1 MENRDS
7 PVFNNVPSRKL
18 VNFLYNDV
26 ATKASKSQY
35 ALWARDNDLSDSVL
49 GSLKALDRHGYD
61 ISCDKGAEFEAL
73 KIQASKNFWSFFGLR
88 CRQNNARRAASS
100 FQVTSLTFGTSKC
113 EGPTNEEQDIAS
125 FDRFEDID
133 LYVRVA
139 VDGGIQPQIARAV
152 ILRETGLNFDEIVE
166 ELAYFGHIVKPATVR
181 QWHVRYAAKVLSIL
195 REVIFSV

>member
-73 KIQASKNFWSFFGLR
+73 KIQASKNF
-88 CRQNNARRAASS
+88 
-100 FQVTSLTFGTSKC
+100 
-113 EGPTNEEQDIAS
+113 
-125 FDRFEDID
+125 
-133 LYVRVA
+133 
-139 VDGGIQPQIARAV
+139 
-152 ILRETGLNFDEIVE
+152 
-166 ELAYFGHIVKPATVR
+166 
-181 QWHVRYAAKVLSIL
+181 
-195 REVIFSV
+195 

>member
-1 MENRDS
+1 
-7 PVFNNVPSRKL
+7 
-18 VNFLYNDV
+18 
-26 ATKASKSQY
+26 
-35 ALWARDNDLSDSVL
+35 LWARDNDLSDSVL

-61 ISCDKGAEFEAL
+61 ISCDKGAAFEAL

>member
-1 MENRDS
+1 MEKRDS

-18 VNFLYNDV
+18 VDFLYSEVGKKVQN
-26 ATKASKSQY
+26 SQY
-35 ALWARDNDLSDSVL
+35 TLWARDNDFSDSIA
-49 GSLKALDRHGYD
+49 GAIAALDRHGYD

-73 KIQASKNFWSFFGLR
+73 KIQASKNFWSFYKLR
-88 CRQNNARRAASS
+88 CKQNNARRAAASL
-100 FQVTSLTFGTSKC
+100 QVKSLTFATAKC

-139 VDGGIQPQIARAV
+139 IDGGIQPQIARAV

-166 ELAYFGHIVKPATVR
+166 ELAYFGHIVKAATVR

>member
-1 MENRDS
+1 MFS
-7 PVFNNVPSRKL
+7 SVPSQKL
-18 VNFLYNDV
+18 VDFLYTEV
-26 ATKASKSQY
+26 GKKALNSQY
-35 ALWARDNDLSDSVL
+35 TLWARDNDFSDCVQSAIV
-49 GSLKALDRHGYD
+49 SLDRHGYN
-61 ISCDKGAEFEAL
+61 ISCNKGAEFEAL

-113 EGPTNEEQDIAS
+113 EGPTTEEQDIPS
-125 FDRFEDID
+125 LDRFEDID

-139 VDGGIQPQIARAV
+139 IDGGIQPQIARAV
-152 ILRETGLNFDEIVE
+152 ILRETGLTFDEIVE
-166 ELAYFGHIVKPATVR
+166 ELAYFGHDVKAATVR